1 MRKSIMVNLHT
12 VSAFQD
18 NSEVRA
24 LLRGLDWNSLPLG
37 APDTWPPPLTTAVS
51 MMLNSAFP
59 MFVAWGTELGFLY
72 NDAYAV
78 ILGDKHPAALARPFQ
93 QVWPE
98 IWPDIVPI
106 VDSALSDKSA
116 YFEDLPLTVV
126 RKGYPE
132 QTYFT
137 FSYSPLHDGQGQVA
151 GMYCTCVET
160 TGRVLAE
167 RRADFELKVSDALR
181 PLTAPEDVVATA
193 SALLGE
199 QMGLSGVM
207 YGQVDRDRDYFYVVN
222 HWSREG
228 APLQA
233 GLRFRRSDFG
243 AAIGAALDAGQVI
256 TVDDTTTDP
265 RTADSRDAYAGA
277 KLHAT
282 VIVPLVKGGQL
293 VACLSISRAEPYHWT
308 ADDVRL
314 TRDMAERTWS
324 ALETV
329 RAQAELRQERDRSR
343 YIFDTIA
350 EGFAV
355 FAHDWTV
362 LEMNAEGLRICRRSA
377 DQVIG
382 RKHWE
387 AFPEATGSETERIY
401 QQVMQ
406 SGAAGN
412 AEYCLRLPDGEQ
424 VWSEVRAYPTPEGG
438 IATFFRDITDR
449 KLAEEKLKEADQ
461 RKDEFLAMLAH
472 ELRNPLA
479 PISAA
484 AELLKIGKLD
494 DARVRQSSAIIARQV
509 KHMTSLVDDL
519 LDVSRVTRGLVT
531 LAQAPVEARTILDEA
546 VEQVRPMLQAR
557 RQALTLYL
565 PEHPATVLGD
575 KARLVQVLA
584 NLLGNAAKYT
594 PEGRGI
600 EARAEVGAGQ
610 LVLTVCDEGIGMDAE
625 LTGRVFELF
634 AQAERSS
641 DRSQGGLG
649 LGLALVKHLVELHGG
664 AVSCSSP
671 GVGHGSTFEVRLPL
685 MHAPLADV
693 PAQTGGMALRL
704 GERLKLMV
712 VDDNA
717 DAAATLAML
726 LEAGGHEVIVE
737 HASLR
742 ALARARAEA
751 PDACLLDIGLPELD
765 GNELAR
771 RLRADPATAA
781 TVLIAVTGY
790 GQEQDRRAA
799 FDAGFDHH
807 LVKPVDLARLAAAL
821 AGVRRRRQPH
831 PEAGLAPVPA
841 A

>member
-1 MRKSIMVNLHT
+1 MANPLHPAPA
-12 VSAFQD
+12 SD
-18 NSEVRA
+18 DGSEVRA
-24 LLRGLDWNSLPLG
+24 LLRALDWQASPIG
-37 APDTWPPPLTTAVS
+37 PPEGWPPALTTAVS

-59 MFVAWGTELGFLY
+59 MFVTWGAELSFLY

-78 ILGDKHPAALARPFQ
+78 ILGDKHPAAMGRPFQ

-98 IWPDIVPI
+98 IWPAIVPI
-106 VDSALSDKSA
+106 VDSALSNKSA
-116 YFEDLPLTVV
+116 YFEDLPLTML

-137 FSYSPLHDGQGQVA
+137 FSYSPLHDDQGRVA

-160 TGRVLAE
+160 TSRVMAE

-181 PLTAPEDVVATA
+181 PLTAPEQVVATA
-193 SALLGE
+193 SSLLGE
-199 QMGLSGVM
+199 QMGLAGVL
-207 YGQVDRDRDYFYVVN
+207 YAQVDDDPDYFCVVK
-222 HWSREG
+222 HWTRDG
-228 APLQA
+228 VPLAP
-233 GLRFRRSDFG
+233 GNRYRRADFG
-243 AAIGAALDAGQVI
+243 AAINAALGAGQVVTI
-256 TVDDTTTDP
+256 DDVRTDP
-265 RTADSRDAYAGA
+265 RTAASPVAYADLGVRA
-277 KLHAT
+277 LVT
-282 VIVPLVKGGQL
+282 VPLVKGGRL
-293 VACLSISRAEPYHWT
+293 VAFLAVSHAEPYHWA
-308 ADDVRL
+308 ADDLRL

-355 FAHDWTV
+355 LAKDWTV
-362 LEMNAEGLRICRRSA
+362 REMNAEGLRICRRSA
-377 DQVIG
+377 EQVIG
-382 RKHWE
+382 RKHAE
-387 AFPEATGSETERIY
+387 AFPESVGSETERIY
-401 QQVMQ
+401 ERVMRT
-406 SGAAGN
+406 GEPGN
-412 AEYCLRLPDGEQ
+412 AEYCQTLPSGER
-424 VWSEVRAYPTPEGG
+424 VWSEVRAYPTPDGG
-438 IATFFRDITDR
+438 VATFFRDITDR
-449 KLAEEKLKEADQ
+449 KLADDKFKEADR

-531 LAQAPVEARTILDEA
+531 LSQAPVEARAMIDEA

-557 RQALTLYL
+557 RQALTLDL
-565 PEHPATVLGD
+565 PGAPATVLGD

-594 PEGRGI
+594 PEGRRI
-600 EARAEVGAGQ
+600 EVSAGVRGAQ
-610 LVLTVCDEGIGMDAE
+610 LVLTVRDEGIGMSPE
-625 LTGRVFELF
+625 LTGRVFDLF
-634 AQAERSS
+634 TQAERSS
-641 DRSQGGLG
+641 DRAQGGLG

-664 AVSCSSP
+664 SVGCSSP
-671 GVGHGSTFEVRLPL
+671 GLGQGSTFEVVLPL
-685 MHAPLADV
+685 MAAAPAAAPV
-693 PAQTGGMALRL
+693 EAGQTPLFA

-717 DAAATLAML
+717 DAAATLAGL
-726 LEAGGHEVIVE
+726 LEASGHEVIVE
-737 HASLR
+737 HDSLR
-742 ALARARAEA
+742 ALARAAEEA
-751 PDACLLDIGLPELD
+751 PDACLLDIGLPDMD

-771 RLRADPATAA
+771 RLRADPATQAI
-781 TVLIAVTGY
+781 VLIAVSGY

-799 FDAGFDHH
+799 LAAGFDHH

-821 AGVRRRRQPH
+821 GAVQPRRRRFS
-831 PEAGLAPVPA
+831 ASACS
-841 A
+841 

>member
-1 MRKSIMVNLHT
+1 
-12 VSAFQD
+12 
-18 NSEVRA
+18 
-24 LLRGLDWNSLPLG
+24 
-37 APDTWPPPLTTAVS
+37 
-51 MMLNSAFP
+51 
-59 MFVAWGTELGFLY
+59 
-72 NDAYAV
+72 
-78 ILGDKHPAALARPFQ
+78 
-93 QVWPE
+93 
-98 IWPDIVPI
+98 
-106 VDSALSDKSA
+106 
-116 YFEDLPLTVV
+116 
-126 RKGYPE
+126 
-132 QTYFT
+132 
-137 FSYSPLHDGQGQVA
+137 
-151 GMYCTCVET
+151 MYCTCIET
-160 TGRVLAE
+160 TDRLLAE

-181 PLTAPEDVVATA
+181 PLTAPDAVVATA
-193 SALLGE
+193 STLLGE
-199 QMGLSGVM
+199 QMELSAVM
-207 YGQVDRDRDYFYVVN
+207 YGQVDSDRDYFYVVN
-222 HWSREG
+222 HWTRG
-228 APLQA
+228 RAAVPP
-233 GLRFRRSDFG
+233 GVRFRRSDFG
-243 AAIGAALDAGQVI
+243 AAIGAALDAGDVI
-256 TVDDTTTDP
+256 RVDDTSLDP
-265 RTADSRDAYAGA
+265 RTAANPDAYAGSGLRA
-277 KLHAT
+277 LVA
-282 VIVPLVKGGQL
+282 VPLVKGGQL
-293 VACLSISRAEPYHWT
+293 VACLCISRVTPYHWT

-343 YIFDTIA
+343 YIFDTIT

-377 DQVIG
+377 EQVIG

-387 AFPEATGSETERIY
+387 AFPEAIGSETERIY

-406 SGAAGN
+406 SGTAGN
-412 AEYCLRLPDGEQ
+412 AEYCLTLPDGER
-424 VWSEVRAYPTPEGG
+424 VWSDVRAYPTPEGG

-449 KLAEEKLKEADQ
+449 KLADEKLKEADQ

-531 LAQAPVEARTILDEA
+531 LAQAAVEARTILDEA

-565 PEHPATVLGD
+565 PDEAATVLGD

-594 PEGRGI
+594 PDARRI
-600 EARAEVGAGQ
+600 EARAEVRAGQ
-610 LVLTVCDEGIGMDAE
+610 LVLTVKDEGIGMDAE
-625 LTGRVFELF
+625 LTGRVFDLF

-664 AVSCSSP
+664 TVSCSSP
-671 GVGHGSTFEVRLPL
+671 GVGQGSTFEVMLPL
-685 MHAPLADV
+685 MRAAAADL
-693 PAQTGGMALRL
+693 PAEPGGMALGP

-726 LEAGGHEVIVE
+726 IEAGGHEVIVE
-737 HASLR
+737 HASLA
-742 ALARARAEA
+742 ALARAPAEA
-751 PDACLLDIGLPELD
+751 LDACLLDIGLPELD

-771 RLRADPATAA
+771 RLRANPATAA
-781 TVLIAVTGY
+781 MVLIAVTGY
-790 GQEQDRRAA
+790 GQEEDRRTA
-799 FDAGFDHH
+799 FEAGFDHH
-807 LVKPVDLARLAAAL
+807 LVKPVDLARLAGAL
-821 AGVRRRRQPH
+821 AGVRRRPRPH
-831 PEAGLAPVPA
+831 AAAGAAPTGTAPVA
-841 A
+841 AA